1 MPRYKELKRL
11 LDEGAIGMVRGVQ
24 LIRTQRLTAE
34 ECLPEDQ
41 KPWRVRPEVSGGSHF
56 YEGDAHMLD
65 LVDYLVG
72 SLATFNLSATNRTG
86 FYEAEDAV
94 SLSAITESGVLVSG
108 MWCYAT
114 YKAIDRFLIFG
125 DRGSI
130 EFPYYDNAAPLVLET
145 IAGDP
150 EEAIA
155 HEGVM
160 GGVREEAP
168 LERTEIFTDVDTYPG
183 FGQIQDIVNELRG
196 VPGAICTSTL
206 DNAMKTL
213 KITLSARNAR

>member
-1 MPRYKELKRL
+1 
-11 LDEGAIGMVRGVQ
+11 
-24 LIRTQRLTAE
+24 
-34 ECLPEDQ
+34 
-41 KPWRVRPEVSGGSHF
+41 
-56 YEGDAHMLD
+56 
-65 LVDYLVG
+65 
-72 SLATFNLSATNRTG
+72 
-86 FYEAEDAV
+86 
-94 SLSAITESGVLVSG
+94 

-150 EEAIA
+150 EDTIA

>member
-1 MPRYKELKRL
+1 MQHRSCSKRS
-11 LDEGAIGMVRGVQ
+11 
-24 LIRTQRLTAE
+24 
-34 ECLPEDQ
+34 P
-41 KPWRVRPEVSGGSHF
+41 
-56 YEGDAHMLD
+56 
-65 LVDYLVG
+65 
-72 SLATFNLSATNRTG
+72 
-86 FYEAEDAV
+86 
-94 SLSAITESGVLVSG
+94 
-108 MWCYAT
+108 
-114 YKAIDRFLIFG
+114 
-125 DRGSI
+125 
-130 EFPYYDNAAPLVLET
+130 
-145 IAGDP
+145 GDP

-213 KITLSARNAR
+213 KITLAARNAR

>member
-1 MPRYKELKRL
+1 M
-11 LDEGAIGMVRGVQ
+11 
-24 LIRTQRLTAE
+24 
-34 ECLPEDQ
+34 PEDQ

-94 SLSAITESGVLVSG
+94 SLSAITD
-108 MWCYAT
+108 
-114 YKAIDRFLIFG
+114 KAIDRFLIFG
-125 DRGSI
+125 DKGSI
-130 EFPYYDNAAPLVLET
+130 EFPYYDNAVPLVLET

-150 EEAIA
+150 ENAIA

-168 LERTEIFTDVDTYPG
+168 LERTEIFTDADTYPG

-213 KITLSARNAR
+213 KITLAARNAR